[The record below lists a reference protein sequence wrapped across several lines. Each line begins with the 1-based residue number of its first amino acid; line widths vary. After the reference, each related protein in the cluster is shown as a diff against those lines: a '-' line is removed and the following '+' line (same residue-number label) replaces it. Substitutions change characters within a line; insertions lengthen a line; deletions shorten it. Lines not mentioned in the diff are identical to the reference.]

1 MEMGWREKYSE
12 SSYTN
17 GMCKSPSQVLRMDGG
32 TMKKRTTK
40 FGTRNPEPGIRVTD
54 DGQRTTDHGFTLVE
68 VMIAMVVL
76 LIGMLGVMGMQ
87 YYAIGGNTASR
98 ELRMATNLSVEM
110 IEQLKSTPYASLVSS
125 GDSPPV
131 GTSISGGVTFARA
144 WWTVPDCIAI
154 NFPGDDSTCAGLA
167 TACTS
172 DPDATM
178 AVPVSAIRV
187 RTCWTDKDGLPHSVT
202 LDSIRWDE
210 NESL

>member
-1 MEMGWREKYSE
+1 
-12 SSYTN
+12 
-17 GMCKSPSQVLRMDGG
+17 MDGA
-32 TMKKRTTK
+32 TMNKQTTEHRTRNADCK
-40 FGTRNPEPGIRVTD
+40 ARNPEPEIRNTD
-54 DGQRTTDHGFTLVE
+54 YGLRTTDNGFTLVE

-76 LIGMLGVMGMQ
+76 LVGMLGVMGMQ
-87 YYAIGGNTASR
+87 YYAISGNTSSR

-110 IEQLKSTPYASLVSS
+110 IEQLKSTPYASLASS
-125 GDSPPV
+125 SDAPPV
-131 GTSISGGVTFARA
+131 GTSISGGVAFTRA
-144 WWTVPDCIAI
+144 WWAVPDCVAI